1 MTFDVRQ
8 VPPGHRPALLLVA
21 VTAVVV
27 SDWLCIAGPRWA
39 ALGEVRLRLARHE
52 AELTAARREVA
63 ARVDTKQAVREAAR
77 ALRHAETRLPDR
89 RELAALLAEVA
100 RSARAARLDLVSL
113 RPKAERALSDH
124 VEVPVE
130 LDIRGSYPRTVGFLR
145 RLEHLSRLV
154 HVRDLKLE
162 RQNSSG
168 GRVVLHASCTALTY
182 RLLDPPGDVRAR
194 QAGDGETQRGSPG

>member
-1 MTFDVRQ
+1 MMFSVRR
-8 VPPGHRPALLLVA
+8 VRPHHPPAVLLVA

-27 SDWLCIAGPRWA
+27 SDWLCLAGSRWA
-39 ALGEVRLRLARHE
+39 ALGEVRTRLARQE
-52 AELTAARREVA
+52 AELAAARREVA

-77 ALRHAETRLPDR
+77 ALRRAEARLPDR

-100 RSARAARLDLVSL
+100 RSARDARLDLVSL

-130 LDIRGSYPRTVGFLR
+130 LDIRGSYPRTVVFLR

-162 RQNSSG
+162 RHNSSG

-182 RLLDPPGDVRAR
+182 RLLHAQDGDRAGR
-194 QAGDGETQRGSPG
+194 DGRAHG

>member
-1 MTFDVRQ
+1 MRFDVRR
-8 VPPGHRPALLLVA
+8 VSPRHLPAMLLVT
-21 VTAVVV
+21 VTVLVV
-27 SDWLCIAGPRWA
+27 SDWLCILGSRWA
-39 ALGEVRLRLARHE
+39 ALGEVGIRLARQE
-52 AELTAARREVA
+52 AELAAARREVA

-77 ALRHAETRLPDR
+77 ALRHAETRLPAR

-100 RSARAARLDLVSL
+100 RSARDARLDLISL
-113 RPKAERALSDH
+113 RPKAERAVTDH

-130 LDIRGSYPRTVGFLR
+130 LDVRGSYARTVGFLR

-162 RQNSSG
+162 RQDASG

-182 RLLDPPGDVRAR
+182 RLLDPPRGTRVGRG
-194 QAGDGETQRGSPG
+194 GDGGTRG

>member
-1 MTFDVRQ
+1 MTFHVRR
-8 VPPGHRPALLLVA
+8 VRPHHRPAVLLVA
-21 VTAVVV
+21 VTVVVV
-27 SDWLCIAGPRWA
+27 SDWLCLAGSRWA
-39 ALGEVRLRLARHE
+39 SLDEVRRRLARQE
-52 AELTAARREVA
+52 AELAAARREVA

-77 ALRHAETRLPDR
+77 ALRRAEARLPDR
-89 RELAALLAEVA
+89 RELAALLAEVS
-100 RSARAARLDLVSL
+100 RSARDARLDLVSL

-162 RQNSSG
+162 RQDASG
-168 GRVVLHASCTALTY
+168 GRVVLHASCTALAY
-182 RLLDPPGDVRAR
+182 RRLDSP
-194 QAGDGETQRGSPG
+194 DGGRVGRTGEGGTRG